1 MPDSRIKIKK
11 SAGIKRQEKKGIVTP
26 GSKKYFKVK
35 VKSTDP
41 GGREGAYTS
50 IKKTEITEKK
60 ANKLASKAPRKN
72 IENPGK
78 LARTVEKVTNKP
90 SIRYGG
96 SKVASGKSNLNL
108 KGKAL
113 KMFVG
118 KEGVARAEAK
128 KPNNQYERAT
138 TGTQKF
144 VTTKNSD
151 SPVETPKP
159 KFDPN
164 SNRTK
169 NKQTVGEIKK
179 DEQSSQTPKT
189 SVGSGPTINK
199 KRTPTVTQT
208 YGKGGMKVTYPK

>member
-11 SAGIKRQEKKGIVTP
+11 SAGIKRQEKNGIITP
-26 GSKKYFKVK
+26 RSKKYFKVK

-118 KEGVARAEAK
+118 KEGVARAESN

-144 VTTKNSD
+144 VTTKSD
-151 SPVETPKP
+151 PSGENPTP
-159 KFDPN
+159 KFDA

-169 NKQTVGEIKK
+169 PKQTVEEIKK
-179 DEQSSQTPKT
+179 DEQRSQTTKT

-199 KRTPTVTQT
+199 KRKPTVTQT
-208 YGKGGMKVTYPK
+208 YGKEGMKVTYPK